1 MTTIDASAA
10 QDLAAVPVR
19 PQAATK
25 VKKERANWF
34 FRVAIAWLTLVA
46 VLVLYPAIA
55 KLFNAEHAL
64 GSALPDLPETWFF
77 LADPNARDAAKIN
90 AGPSWEHL
98 FGNASFGQDVLSRV
112 VDGGAISLFVALVG
126 TAVGIGLGGALGLL
140 AGYLRGWVDSIV
152 RLVITVTLSVPA
164 LLLVIF
170 IVTVRSQSLFNVILA
185 VCLLA
190 VPAIARIVR
199 GSTLQVAD
207 REYVKAAE
215 VIGAK
220 KTSILFREVLP
231 NVMPTLI
238 SFAFLTTGIILVA
251 ESSLSFLGLSVEA
264 PTITW
269 GSIIA
274 EGRIKFDETPHMV
287 FMTALVLFL
296 TVLSLNYVGDQLL
309 KRYDIR
315 ESAL

>member
-1 MTTIDASAA
+1 MTTIDANSA

-19 PQAATK
+19 PEAAAK

-34 FRVAIAWLTLVA
+34 FRLAVAWLVLVA
-46 VLVLYPAIA
+46 VLVIYPALA

-64 GSALPDLPETWFF
+64 GTALPDIPDTWFF
-77 LADPNARDAAKIN
+77 LSDPNARDAAKIN
-90 AGPSWEHL
+90 AGPSWDHI

-152 RLVITVTLSVPA
+152 RLIITVTLSVPA

-215 VIGAK
+215 V
-220 KTSILFREVLP
+220 
-231 NVMPTLI
+231 TLI

-274 EGRIKFDETPHMV
+274 EGRIKFSETPHMV